1 MKWVKISERLPVGCK
16 HRMFWDAKNKIE
28 VFRAYDQADP
38 MLNKLPPHYTH
49 WLEITGPDDYCE
61 WKYDD
66 YYGCYDRTCCEE
78 PFYLSNDEPLPKNNI
93 HHCPNCGR
101 PVKEVKP

>member
-1 MKWVKISERLPVGCK
+1 MKWISVTERLPVGCK

-49 WLEITGPDDYCE
+49 WLEITGPEDCCE
-61 WKYDD
+61 WTYIDDHLEYDD
-66 YYGCYDRTCCEE
+66 ETYKSECGFVLDH
-78 PFYLSNDEPLPKNNI
+78 DEFRRYT
-93 HHCPNCGR
+93 HCPNCGR
-101 PVKEVKP
+101 PIKEIK